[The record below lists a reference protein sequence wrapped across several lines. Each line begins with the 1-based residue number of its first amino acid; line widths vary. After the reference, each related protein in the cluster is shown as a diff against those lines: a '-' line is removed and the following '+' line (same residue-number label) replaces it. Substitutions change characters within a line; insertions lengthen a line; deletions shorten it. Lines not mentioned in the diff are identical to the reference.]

1 MALSS
6 LESLIL
12 DLLSGREHAYG
23 LELVSA
29 SKGRLKRGSIYV
41 TLGRMEKKGFVTST
55 LDERPGEGPS
65 RRLYAPTT
73 LGLRALVAARI
84 LHGHLPMGART

>member
-6 LESLIL
+6 LESLVL

-23 LELVSA
+23 LELVAA

-41 TLGRMEKKGFVTST
+41 TLGRMERKGLVTST
-55 LDERPGEGPS
+55 LDERPGEGPA
-65 RRLYAPTT
+65 RRLYAPTNQ
-73 LGLRALVAARI
+73 GLRALVAARI
-84 LHGHLPMGART
+84 LHGDLPLGAKA

>member
-12 DLLSGREHAYG
+12 DLLSARHQAYG
-23 LELVSA
+23 LELVTA
-29 SKGRLKRGSIYV
+29 SHGQLKRGSIYV
-41 TLGRMEKKGFVTST
+41 TLGRMEQKGLVTST

-65 RRLYAPTT
+65 RRVYAPTA

-84 LHGHLPMGART
+84 LHGDLPMGAKL